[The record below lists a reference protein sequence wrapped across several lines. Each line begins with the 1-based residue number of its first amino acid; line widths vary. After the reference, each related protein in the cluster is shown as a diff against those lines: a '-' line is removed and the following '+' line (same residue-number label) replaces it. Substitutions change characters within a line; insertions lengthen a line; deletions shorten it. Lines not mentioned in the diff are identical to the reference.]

1 MGCRVTLGDICS
13 FDRGA
18 SIPRTRML
26 DSGDLLYIHYGD
38 LYKGFD
44 LRIDVEKPAKPLPF
58 ISADEKIKDSQRLND
73 QDIVYVLTSETVDDL
88 GHAYLFNN
96 PSGKSA
102 VSGTETTIV
111 RVERKDVVLPA
122 YLNYLMSS
130 PKFISELRQYTRGM
144 KVFRVHPNDV
154 ARIEVDLPSIDEQ
167 RKIVAI
173 LDAIYEKQQTNTKLN
188 GYLLEAA
195 KALLTEKV
203 YTEKPYGTTTVR
215 EFVKSM
221 TNGATPSR
229 KKDEYWNDGTIPWVK
244 TGEVNN
250 NLIFETSEHVTE
262 LALEKT
268 SIRLLPKDTL
278 VMALYGSGT
287 AGRLALLKTPATTN
301 QACTAMVCNSAVE
314 SFYLFLT
321 LQGMYRE
328 IDSLT
333 RGSVQQNLSKD
344 IVADLEIPNV
354 TEEALEAF
362 NLKRFYDLI
371 ALNEQGSLYLAEL
384 RDALLPK
391 LMSGEIDVSKVDLT
405 QLNSH
410 LA

>member
-26 DSGDLLYIHYGD
+26 NSGDLLYIHYGD

-102 VSGTETTIV
+102 VSGTETIIV

-130 PKFISELRQYTRGM
+130 PRFISELRQYTRGM
-144 KVFRVHPNDV
+144 KVFRVHPSDV

-167 RKIVAI
+167 RKVVAI

-188 GYLLEAA
+188 
-195 KALLTEKV
+195 
-203 YTEKPYGTTTVR
+203 
-215 EFVKSM
+215 
-221 TNGATPSR
+221 
-229 KKDEYWNDGTIPWVK
+229 D
-244 TGEVNN
+244 
-250 NLIFETSEHVTE
+250 
-262 LALEKT
+262 
-268 SIRLLPKDTL
+268 
-278 VMALYGSGT
+278 
-287 AGRLALLKTPATTN
+287 
-301 QACTAMVCNSAVE
+301 
-314 SFYLFLT
+314 
-321 LQGMYRE
+321 
-328 IDSLT
+328 
-333 RGSVQQNLSKD
+333 
-344 IVADLEIPNV
+344 
-354 TEEALEAF
+354 
-362 NLKRFYDLI
+362 
-371 ALNEQGSLYLAEL
+371 YLAEEPNGL
-384 RDALLPK
+384 RA
-391 LMSGEIDVSKVDLT
+391 
-405 QLNSH
+405 
-410 LA
+410 A

>member
-1 MGCRVTLGDICS
+1 MGFNLSQFLKFSNGKKRPLSDGEIPVYGGNGILGYCNEANASDCIVIGRVGAYCGSVYYERGPCWISDNAIKAEVQPGHDIRFMYYLLSNLNLQKRQQGTSQPLLTQGLLNAIEVENPPSFEVQKKVAALLGAI
-13 FDRGA
+13 
-18 SIPRTRML
+18 
-26 DSGDLLYIHYGD
+26 
-38 LYKGFD
+38 
-44 LRIDVEKPAKPLPF
+44 E
-58 ISADEKIKDSQRLND
+58 EKIRANSELND
-73 QDIVYVLTSETVDDL
+73 
-88 GHAYLFNN
+88 
-96 PSGKSA
+96 
-102 VSGTETTIV
+102 
-111 RVERKDVVLPA
+111 
-122 YLNYLMSS
+122 
-130 PKFISELRQYTRGM
+130 
-144 KVFRVHPNDV
+144 
-154 ARIEVDLPSIDEQ
+154 
-167 RKIVAI
+167 
-173 LDAIYEKQQTNTKLN
+173 
-188 GYLLEAA
+188 YLLEAA

-221 TNGATPSR
+221 SNGATPSR

-405 QLNSH
+405 QLNNH
-410 LA
+410 LTLRRISRSRKIAG